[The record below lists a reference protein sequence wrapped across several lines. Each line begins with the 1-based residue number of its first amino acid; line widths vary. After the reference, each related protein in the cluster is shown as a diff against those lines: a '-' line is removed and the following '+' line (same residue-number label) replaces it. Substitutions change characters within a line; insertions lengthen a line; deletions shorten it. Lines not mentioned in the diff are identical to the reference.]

1 MEPDDVF
8 SPETV
13 DEQMDQF
20 LTDSSTAS
28 SSPNARVI
36 HDLHAYYEEGQRA
49 TEHVWQQLA
58 RSLAEHGHNSSP
70 ADLPPEEP
78 IPKDRFHP
86 KKQTSPLSR
95 RVELSRFALIAAVF
109 VALLVVGSQL
119 GILQR
124 MQSTGGKQSPQDI
137 GVAQATRQAAKAQQ
151 EVYFLKNDGID
162 KRDVQTGKILWHMAH
177 QFQQRTQTP
186 AEVIDGALYLLDDY
200 TWNKIVALNTDNGK
214 VLWSRTFDTVRTTES
229 IRPILIDGLLYFS
242 GSRTDTVSRAVLSGL
257 DVVYALNPAD
267 GTIKATYKA
276 PASGWHDLTIQNHV
290 LYYTVDHPG
299 STTLYAAQFP
309 GGKVLWQKPAP
320 SPQATST
327 GGNDMGVVA
336 KAGDRRYEAHGGN
349 VYAFDVQTGKQVWVR
364 PYDTFDLKATPATLY
379 LSYTIHGTSH
389 RGLVALS
396 AKDGT
401 TLWQRD
407 IPHMSFFSGTFSIHL
422 VNGILYDVAINGDN
436 ITVADPF
443 LYAVRADNG
452 TILWNIPLKNQDDID
467 SIIDIIG

>member
-320 SPQATST
+320 SPQA
-327 GGNDMGVVA
+327 
-336 KAGDRRYEAHGGN
+336 
-349 VYAFDVQTGKQVWVR
+349 
-364 PYDTFDLKATPATLY
+364 
-379 LSYTIHGTSH
+379 
-389 RGLVALS
+389 
-396 AKDGT
+396 
-401 TLWQRD
+401 
-407 IPHMSFFSGTFSIHL
+407 
-422 VNGILYDVAINGDN
+422 
-436 ITVADPF
+436 
-443 LYAVRADNG
+443 
-452 TILWNIPLKNQDDID
+452 
-467 SIIDIIG
+467 